1 MQGMH
6 RNNNKGCGL
15 DRKSDSRQRV
25 CNKRQMGKAGNAKAH
40 RNCLSANQAS

>member
-1 MQGMH
+1 MHGMH
-6 RNNNKGCGL
+6 CENISACRLN
-15 DRKSDSRQRV
+15 RKSDSRQRV